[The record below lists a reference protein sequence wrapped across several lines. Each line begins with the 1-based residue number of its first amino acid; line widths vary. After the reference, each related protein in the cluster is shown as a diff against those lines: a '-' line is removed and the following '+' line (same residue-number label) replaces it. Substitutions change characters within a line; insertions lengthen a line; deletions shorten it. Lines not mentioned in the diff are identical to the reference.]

1 MVLPGLK
8 VPAAQHVQLLLP
20 FAALKEPAA
29 HGMQAIWPVR
39 ALVEVPAGHAR
50 HAEEE
55 FWPERGL
62 YVSVGHGRHV
72 CRVPLAWHI
81 GQLANKT
88 RSGRADVI
96 GPRT

>member
-8 VPAAQHVQLLLP
+8 VPARQQVQLLLP
-20 FAALKEPAA
+20 AAELKEPAA

-55 FWPERGL
+55 FWPKSGL
-62 YVSVGHGRHV
+62 YFPAGHEVHV
-72 CRVPLAWHI
+72 CTVP
-81 GQLANKT
+81 
-88 RSGRADVI
+88 V
-96 GPRT
+96 P